1 MDLILETDADVARFL
16 HRPKLPDHALPL
28 FEPRNPLE
36 IVLEQAAAGKSGR
49 VALLQALLLEPL
61 YVPVCSLPGG
71 TLAGLR
77 AGRERHGI
85 FGRHHDRKVL
95 LFSSSKRPYD
105 ELPAWPWPLRGRGV
119 PLISGPGS
127 LVLTDLPN
135 LSFVL
140 NPFSRHARAVPAHE
154 VTALLAGR
162 LVPVPTAAPNQPE
175 PDYRLRAL
183 PGLPPG
189 FADEF
194 GAYCRTQPSLL
205 RAYATERALPASDP
219 AAALAIVLVG
229 LDPARLAL
237 PPLLPLLS
245 RYFQGIHKNIR
256 VFRLPALPEH
266 VHAAD
271 QFLVR
276 ELRALRPLYQAGGLP
291 QPAWGPG
298 SVTD

>member
-1 MDLILETDADVARFL
+1 MDLILETDTDVARFL
-16 HRPKLPDHALPL
+16 HRPKLPDHALPP
-28 FEPRNPLE
+28 FEPCNPLE
-36 IVLEQAAAGKSGR
+36 IALAQAAPGKSGR

-85 FGRHHDRKVL
+85 FGRHHDHKVL
-95 LFSSSKRPYD
+95 LFSSAKRLYD
-105 ELPAWPWPLRGRGV
+105 GLPAWPWPLRERGV
-119 PLISGPGS
+119 PLISGNGS
-127 LVLTDLPN
+127 LVLTDLPGM
-135 LSFVL
+135 SFVL
-140 NPFSRHARAVPAHE
+140 NPFSTHSRAVPAHE
-154 VTALLAGR
+154 VKALLTGR
-162 LVPVPTAAPNQPE
+162 LVPVPTPPPDRPE

-189 FADEF
+189 FADAF
-194 GAYCRTQPSLL
+194 RAYCRTQPSLL
-205 RAYATERALPASDP
+205 RAYATERALPGSDP
-219 AAALAIVLVG
+219 ATALVIVLLG
-229 LDPARLAL
+229 LAPDRLAL
-237 PPLLPLLS
+237 HPLLPLLS

-266 VHAAD
+266 VHDAD

-298 SVTD
+298 SATD